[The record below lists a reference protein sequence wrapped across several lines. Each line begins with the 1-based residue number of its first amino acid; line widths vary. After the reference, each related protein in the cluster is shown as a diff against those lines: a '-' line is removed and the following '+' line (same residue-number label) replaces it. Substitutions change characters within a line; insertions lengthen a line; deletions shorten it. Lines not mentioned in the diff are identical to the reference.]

1 MTTPLRP
8 NEITDRI
15 NALRPSLTTMQAAR
29 LTAIGEVV
37 GESGQFLLR
46 QALAAGDFPE
56 GDERAQDAFRD
67 FRNKINYLA
76 AKAGVDLVLELESR
90 KTTPDHRHGWFA
102 GNPVEKSLVA
112 FTEVNAENI
121 GITKPIAPAVRELGE
136 PRRLRIYV
144 SFHPTT
150 ARNAAALIEQ
160 LTTALRVLDGAE
172 WEIKDSSSVL
182 VGDDI
187 AATRAQLLAQADV
200 CVCLISPAYVDSP
213 ERQMVL
219 SSRKLVAVAFAGLP
233 NLAGGLK
240 PLQRHEIALQD
251 SPWEELRGPAQRKVF
266 INEVVRQIR
275 LMMDKPLSRDDDQTT
290 ILKALAAKQVRL
302 RRDDSRY
309 LVPSQLREASLQESL
324 LDSGDQ
330 RASGISLPA
339 VERLVAWA
347 TADDSS
353 APRLCALLGDVGM
366 GKTTTTKLFATQL
379 LKLHDDD
386 QASPLP
392 ILFDLRDIEPGELSG
407 SMSLD
412 RILTHL
418 LDATRPQGV
427 SSKRLNADV
436 VRERL
441 EHDLNRTVVIFDGL
455 DEVLVHLSP
464 HKRQLFTRQLWRAL
478 PAESNARML
487 LSCRTQYFRTIR
499 DEADFFTGQTRQGLR
514 SSDYL
519 ALLMLPFTENQIR
532 EYLEGNL
539 DRDAEW
545 VDRFLETI
553 GAVHNLTEL
562 AQRPITLR
570 LISDQVE
577 FIEKAKLE
585 GRELRS
591 VDIYAE
597 VVDRWITRDEGKHTL
612 TPDHKRLLME
622 EIAAALWRS
631 GKNAWSPA
639 EVDDWLLG
647 LLDQRP
653 DLRRHYREHVPDLW
667 TADFRTATFLK
678 REGDTFEFAH
688 RSLFEYFLACY
699 LYRQLSDPRAI
710 DALAMPVPSQE
721 TLDFLGQSIAAS
733 PGAARATLELIGR
746 QYRAQISE
754 LAVAYALHA
763 ARRGYPHQ
771 SLVEVDLSGAA
782 LAGWTFTGR
791 GRLALNN
798 ANLSGADLSR
808 TSFFN
813 SDLTGADLTNSYA
826 GNAEFHESTLA
837 SSSWQDAYIAGAIF
851 RRCDITGVDLSQ
863 SNAYRTQLLLCTPP
877 PAPSPHFQIA
887 PSSAR
892 AGSQSSAA
900 AQLNCFVG
908 PIGAI
913 NAITWSPDNTHILTG
928 SNDGIARVWDT
939 TTGQQIHQLAGHTDV
954 VNAIACSPDNTRIY
968 TGGEDRTARIWDT
981 TTGRQIHQLTGHT
994 DAVGA
999 IACSPDNTRV
1009 LTGDDGGDVRIWD
1022 TTTGRQIHQL
1032 IGHETWLNTVAWSP
1046 DNTRALTGSNDGSIR
1061 IWDTTTA
1068 RQIHKLTGHKGAVFA
1083 IACSSD
1089 NTRIITGGA
1098 DRSVRIW
1105 DATTGQQIRQFTG
1118 HTDWVKSVA
1127 YSPDN
1132 TRILTG
1138 GSDGTARIWD
1148 AATGQL
1154 IHQFTGHD
1162 RPVNAITCSPDNT
1175 RVYTGSEDGTAHTW
1189 DTTGHRFHTLVVQ
1202 DDWINAVA
1210 WSSDNTRIV
1219 TGSEDGTARIWD
1231 TTTGQQVH
1239 KLTSHGNAINAV
1251 AWSPDNACVLT
1262 GSDDRSVRIW
1272 DTTTGQQINHL
1283 TGHNG
1288 LVHAVAYSPDNTRIL
1303 TGGSDG
1309 TARIWDTTTGQQIH
1323 TLTGHTGP
1331 VNAITC
1337 SPDNT
1342 RILTGGADRSVRI
1355 WDATTGLEIHKL
1367 TGHNSPVNAITCSP
1381 DNTRVLTGSDDS
1393 TARIWDATTGLEIH
1407 KLTGHTDWV
1416 RSVAWSPDNTRI
1428 LTGSDDRSVRI
1439 WDATTG
1445 LEIHKL
1451 TGHTDW
1457 VKSVAWSPDN
1467 TRIVTSSDDNTARIW
1482 DATTGELLSPYVV
1495 LLPDKEFAV
1504 FDGQMTK
1511 VIECSKGA
1519 WRWIGWNVI
1528 GDQGIDRLPAE
1539 TFGPLPVRP
1548 D

>member
-29 LTAIGEVV
+29 LTAISEVV

-67 FRNKINYLA
+67 FRNKINDLA
-76 AKAGVDLVLELESR
+76 AKAGIDLVLELESR

-112 FTEVNAENI
+112 FTEGNAENI

-144 SFHPTT
+144 SFHPAT

-160 LTTALRVLDGAE
+160 LSTALRVLDEAE

-187 AATRAQLLAQADV
+187 AETRAQLLAQADV
-200 CVCLISPAYVDSP
+200 CVCLISPAYIDSP
-213 ERQMVL
+213 ERQAVL
-219 SSRKLVAVAFAGLP
+219 SSPKLVAVAFAGLP
-233 NLAGGLK
+233 NLADGLN

-275 LMMDKPLSRDDDQTT
+275 LMMDKPPSHDDDQTT
-290 ILKALAAKQVRL
+290 ILKALATKQVRL

-324 LDSGDQ
+324 LANGDQ
-330 RASGISLPA
+330 RATGISLPA

-347 TADDSS
+347 TADDS

-379 LKLHDDD
+379 LKLHDHD
-386 QASPLP
+386 QTSPLP
-392 ILFDLRDIEPGELSG
+392 ILFDLRDIEPGELPG

-441 EHDLNRTVVIFDGL
+441 EHGLNRTVVIFDGL

-519 ALLMLPFTENQIR
+519 ALLMLPFTEDQIR

-639 EVDDWLLG
+639 ELDDWLLG

-688 RSLFEYFLACY
+688 RSLFEYFLARY
-699 LYRQLSDPRAI
+699 LFRQLSDARAS
-710 DALAMPVPSQE
+710 DALTMPVPSQE

-733 PGAARATLELIGR
+733 PDAARATLELIGR
-746 QYRAQISE
+746 QYRSQASE

-771 SLVEVDLSGAA
+771 SLIGVDLSGAA

-813 SDLTGADLTNSYA
+813 SDLTGADLTNAYA
-826 GNAEFHESTLA
+826 GNAEFHDSILA
-837 SSSWQDAYIAGAIF
+837 RSSWQAAHIAGAIF
-851 RRCDITGVDLSQ
+851 RWCDITGVDFKQ
-863 SNAYRTQLLLCTPP
+863 SNAYRTQLIFCTPP
-877 PAPSPHFQIA
+877 PDLSPCAQIA
-887 PSSAR
+887 PSA
-892 AGSQSSAA
+892 AHTGEQSSTATRLVTFA
-900 AQLNCFVG
+900 GYVG
-908 PIGAI
+908 A
-913 NAITWSPDNTHILTG
+913 
-928 SNDGIARVWDT
+928 
-939 TTGQQIHQLAGHTDV
+939 
-954 VNAIACSPDNTRIY
+954 VNA
-968 TGGEDRTARIWDT
+968 
-981 TTGRQIHQLTGHT
+981 
-994 DAVGA
+994 
-999 IACSPDNTRV
+999 
-1009 LTGDDGGDVRIWD
+1009 
-1022 TTTGRQIHQL
+1022 
-1032 IGHETWLNTVAWSP
+1032 
-1046 DNTRALTGSNDGSIR
+1046 
-1061 IWDTTTA
+1061 
-1068 RQIHKLTGHKGAVFA
+1068 
-1083 IACSSD
+1083 
-1089 NTRIITGGA
+1089 
-1098 DRSVRIW
+1098 
-1105 DATTGQQIRQFTG
+1105 
-1118 HTDWVKSVA
+1118 
-1127 YSPDN
+1127 
-1132 TRILTG
+1132 
-1138 GSDGTARIWD
+1138 
-1148 AATGQL
+1148 
-1154 IHQFTGHD
+1154 
-1162 RPVNAITCSPDNT
+1162 
-1175 RVYTGSEDGTAHTW
+1175 
-1189 DTTGHRFHTLVVQ
+1189 
-1202 DDWINAVA
+1202 
-1210 WSSDNTRIV
+1210 
-1219 TGSEDGTARIWD
+1219 
-1231 TTTGQQVH
+1231 
-1239 KLTSHGNAINAV
+1239 
-1251 AWSPDNACVLT
+1251 
-1262 GSDDRSVRIW
+1262 
-1272 DTTTGQQINHL
+1272 
-1283 TGHNG
+1283 
-1288 LVHAVAYSPDNTRIL
+1288 
-1303 TGGSDG
+1303 
-1309 TARIWDTTTGQQIH
+1309 
-1323 TLTGHTGP
+1323 
-1331 VNAITC
+1331 
-1337 SPDNT
+1337 
-1342 RILTGGADRSVRI
+1342 
-1355 WDATTGLEIHKL
+1355 
-1367 TGHNSPVNAITCSP
+1367 
-1381 DNTRVLTGSDDS
+1381 
-1393 TARIWDATTGLEIH
+1393 
-1407 KLTGHTDWV
+1407 
-1416 RSVAWSPDNTRI
+1416 VAWSPDNTRI
-1428 LTGSDDRSVRI
+1428 LTGGNDRTVRI

-1445 LEIHKL
+1445 QLLHQL
-1451 TGHTDW
+1451 TEHDDW
-1457 VKSVAWSPDN
+1457 VRAVAWSPDN
-1467 TRIVTSSDDNTARIW
+1467 TRILTGGDDNTARIW
-1482 DATTGELLSPYVV
+1482 DATTGHQLHQLTGHDSSVNAVAWSPDNTRI
-1495 LLPDKEFAV
+1495 LT
-1504 FDGQMTK
+1504 G
-1511 VIECSKGA
+1511 
-1519 WRWIGWNVI
+1519 
-1528 GDQGIDRLPAE
+1528 
-1539 TFGPLPVRP
+1539 
-1548 D
+1548 